1 MSLLLISEILAVFV
15 NILTT
20 DHKYPLCNRENLQ
33 QSIQMP
39 LSKKQKNL
47 SLLHLWN
54 LHQILNIFKKKM
66 ILLAYHFKYSSPV
79 LKSKSNFEDFEKTD
93 EPLSLPNTK
102 ITNCETT
109 G

>member
-1 MSLLLISEILAVFV
+1 MSVLLISEILAVFV

-47 SLLHLWN
+47 SDC
-54 LHQILNIFKKKM
+54 F
-66 ILLAYHFKYSSPV
+66 APFV
-79 LKSKSNFEDFEKTD
+79 KSTSNFEHFQKKDD
-93 EPLSLPNTK
+93 PLSLSFQIFFSSSK
-102 ITNCETT
+102 I
-109 G
+109 